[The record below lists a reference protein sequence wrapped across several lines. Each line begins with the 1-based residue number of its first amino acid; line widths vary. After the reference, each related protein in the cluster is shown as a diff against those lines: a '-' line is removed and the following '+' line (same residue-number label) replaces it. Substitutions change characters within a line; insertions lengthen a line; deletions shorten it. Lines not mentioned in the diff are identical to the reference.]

1 MAITAIKK
9 KRVSDE
15 VFEQMKNNI
24 VSGEWAAGMKIPGEF
39 ELVDLF
45 QVSRVSVREA
55 IHRLVGMGVLSI
67 RRGEGTF
74 VSEILPG
81 DYFDTLLP
89 ILTIER
95 PDLLEMLE
103 FRNIIEVE
111 SARLGSKRAD
121 KNDIKRMTNI
131 IKNMEDSQG
140 DKQLFSAQDLNFHY
154 AIAIASHN
162 NVIIKVNA
170 ILSDMLKKSM
180 EEIVDLTG
188 YEGGIYYHR
197 KIIEAIKNKDSELS
211 AALMKEHI
219 DSTMIK
225 IKELLETVDAKQ

>member
-1 MAITAIKK
+1 MAITAIEK

-24 VSGEWAAGMKIPGEF
+24 VSGEWAPGARIPGEL
-39 ELVDLF
+39 ELVELF

-55 IHRLVGMGVLSI
+55 IHRLVGMGVLTI

-74 VSEILPG
+74 VSEILPS
-81 DYFDTLLP
+81 DYFDALLP
-89 ILTIER
+89 ILMIER
-95 PDLLEMLE
+95 PNAIDMLE

-111 SARLGSKRAD
+111 SAKLAAKRAND
-121 KNDIKRMTNI
+121 KDIDRMAGI
-131 IKNMEDSQG
+131 IKKMEDSQG
-140 DKQLFSAQDLNFHY
+140 DKDVFSAQDLNFHY
-154 AIAIASHN
+154 AMAIATHN

-180 EEIVDLTG
+180 EEIVGLTG
-188 YEGGIYYHR
+188 YEGGIYYHK
-197 KIIEAIKNKDSELS
+197 KILDAIKNKDSELS

-219 DSTMIK
+219 DTTMVK
-225 IKELLETVDAKQ
+225 IKKGHKDKS

>member
-15 VFEQMKNNI
+15 VFEQMRNNI
-24 VSGEWAAGMKIPGEF
+24 VSGEWAVGMKIPGEL

-103 FRNIIEVE
+103 FRNVIEVE
-111 SARLGSKRAD
+111 SARLGSERAD
-121 KNDIKRMTNI
+121 KNDINRMTNI
-131 IKNMEDSQG
+131 IKKMEESQG
-140 DKQLFSAQDLNFHY
+140 NKQLFSAQDLNFHY

-162 NVIIKVNA
+162 DVIIKVNT

-180 EEIVDLTG
+180 EEIVGMTG
-188 YEGGIYYHR
+188 YEGGIYYHK
-197 KIIEAIKNKDSELS
+197 KILEAIKNKDSELS
-211 AALMKEHI
+211 ATLMKEHI

-225 IKELLETVDAKQ
+225 IKELLETVDAR

>member
-24 VSGEWAAGMKIPGEF
+24 VSGEWAAGMKIPGEL

-81 DYFDTLLP
+81 DYFDTLIP

-103 FRNIIEVE
+103 FRNVIEVE
-111 SARLGSKRAD
+111 SARLGSERAD
-121 KNDIKRMTNI
+121 KNDINRMANI
-131 IKNMEDSQG
+131 IKKMEDSQG

-162 NVIIKVNA
+162 NVIIKVNT
-170 ILSDMLKKSM
+170 ILSGMLKKSM
-180 EEIVDLTG
+180 EEIVNLTG

-197 KIIEAIKNKDSELS
+197 KILEAIKNKDSELS

-225 IKELLETVDAKQ
+225 IKELLEKVDAKQ

>member
-1 MAITAIKK
+1 MAITAIEK

-24 VSGEWAAGMKIPGEF
+24 VSGEWAPGARIPGEL
-39 ELVDLF
+39 ELVELF

-55 IHRLVGMGVLSI
+55 IHRLVGMGVLTI

-74 VSEILPG
+74 VSEILPS
-81 DYFDTLLP
+81 DYFDALLP
-89 ILTIER
+89 ILMIER
-95 PDLLEMLE
+95 PNAIDMLE

-111 SARLGSKRAD
+111 SAKLAAKRAND
-121 KNDIKRMTNI
+121 KDIDRMAGI
-131 IKNMEDSQG
+131 IKKMEDSQG
-140 DKQLFSAQDLNFHY
+140 DKDVFSAQDLNFHY
-154 AIAIASHN
+154 AMAIATHN

-180 EEIVDLTG
+180 EEIVGLTG
-188 YEGGIYYHR
+188 YEGGIYYHK
-197 KIIEAIKNKDSELS
+197 KILDAIRNKDSELS

-219 DSTMIK
+219 DTTMVK
-225 IKELLETVDAKQ
+225 IKKGHKDKS

>member
-1 MAITAIKK
+1 MAITAIEK

-24 VSGEWAAGMKIPGEF
+24 VTGEWTPGARIPGEL
-39 ELVDLF
+39 ELVELF

-55 IHRLVGMGVLSI
+55 IHRLVGMGVLTI

-74 VSEILPG
+74 VSEILPS

-89 ILTIER
+89 IMMIER
-95 PDLLEMLE
+95 SNVVEMLE

-111 SARLGSKRAD
+111 SARLAAKRAD
-121 KNDIKRMTNI
+121 EKDIDRMAGI
-131 IKNMEDSQG
+131 IKKMENSQG
-140 DKQLFSAQDLNFHY
+140 VKELFSAQDLNFHY
-154 AIAIASHN
+154 AMAIATHN

-180 EEIVDLTG
+180 DEIVDLTG
-188 YEGGIYYHR
+188 YEGGIYYHK
-197 KIIEAIKNKDSELS
+197 KILDAIKNRDSELT
-211 AALMKEHI
+211 ALLMKEHI
-219 DSTMIK
+219 DTTMDK
-225 IKELLETVDAKQ
+225 IKKGNKGKDS